1 MVYHLAQVNI
11 ARMLAPLTDPLMAG
25 FVAELDAINA
35 LADNSPGFLWR
46 LQTPEGNAT
55 DIRPYA
61 DDLILVNLSLWASL
75 ADLTTFVYKSQHRQ
89 VMQQRQRWFQR
100 FNGPYVALWWVSSG
114 HIPTVEEAKERLSY
128 LSAHGETPHAFSFK
142 KPFPSPEVVS
152 DLTAHVI
159 ME

>member
-55 DIRPYA
+55 DIRPYE

-75 ADLTTFVYKSQHRQ
+75 ADLTTFVYKSRHRQ
-89 VMQQRQRWFQR
+89 VLQQRPQWFQR
-100 FNGPYVALWWVSSG
+100 FNGPYVALWWVPSG

-128 LSAHGETPHAFSFK
+128 LSAHGETPYAFSFK
-142 KPFPSPEVVS
+142 KPFPAPEAIS
-152 DLTAHVI
+152 DLPAHVV